1 VKYYLSY
8 SLGRIEAEAVQGQ
21 RMLFAFGGTQCSSK
35 TFNEKA
41 NLKEFQQYQ
50 EEKCSP
56 IKYNCNSEIQRKF
69 DLEVMAFF
77 KHFVAVTDPQYNIR
91 SSHTMSKRMTG
102 LLYKNLEKAMEF
114 VFETELPDCLNVA
127 FTYSEWTSNNI
138 LTFIS
143 LSIHYINQNYEFR
156 KITVGVDNFLEPT
169 TQQGPNAMNLF
180 LSVMYGFL

>member
-1 VKYYLSY
+1 
-8 SLGRIEAEAVQGQ
+8 
-21 RMLFAFGGTQCSSK
+21 
-35 TFNEKA
+35 
-41 NLKEFQQYQ
+41 
-50 EEKCSP
+50 
-56 IKYNCNSEIQRKF
+56 
-69 DLEVMAFF
+69 MAFLVNTNLHYSFVKTKGF
-77 KHFVAVTDPQYNIR
+77 KHFVALTNLQYNIR
-91 SSHTMSKRMTG
+91 SSHTMLKRMTG

>member
-1 VKYYLSY
+1 
-8 SLGRIEAEAVQGQ
+8 
-21 RMLFAFGGTQCSSK
+21 
-35 TFNEKA
+35 
-41 NLKEFQQYQ
+41 
-50 EEKCSP
+50 
-56 IKYNCNSEIQRKF
+56 
-69 DLEVMAFF
+69 MAFF

-91 SSHTMSKRMTG
+91 SSHTISKRMTG

-127 FTYSEWTSNNI
+127 FKYSEWTSNNI